1 MPHTEFINWCKF
13 FRERP
18 PGWQEDQ
25 RTFLMMKSFG
35 YKGKAES
42 LFPSLKQ
49 IKREQ
54 EKKQEPDRA
63 VPKGK
68 FLEKMLK
75 ATGGD
80 GSGWSPIGGIDG
92 K

>member
-25 RTFLMMKSFG
+25 RTFLIMRSFG

-42 LFPSLKQ
+42 CSQ
-49 IKREQ
+49 
-54 EKKQEPDRA
+54 
-63 VPKGK
+63 V
-68 FLEKMLK
+68 
-75 ATGGD
+75 
-80 GSGWSPIGGIDG
+80 
-92 K
+92 